1 MRALLITGTD
11 TGVGKTRV
19 ACDLA
24 GRARDAGLRVGVMK
38 PAETGCLEFDAALW
52 PEDAHA
58 LKRAARSTIAL
69 DLICPYRYRSP
80 LAPAVAAD
88 IDGLARVDF
97 EALKAA
103 FETICSANDL
113 VVVEGAGGIRVP
125 LTWEADYA
133 DLSLVL
139 NLEVVLVV
147 ANRLGC
153 LNAALLTLHYPRMRG
168 LRVLGYVLND
178 IEPVRSEAATTN
190 GLALQRLTSAVCI
203 DHVHRDGHS
212 SNEGVA
218 SLIGR

>member
-1 MRALLITGTD
+1 
-11 TGVGKTRV
+11 
-19 ACDLA
+19 
-24 GRARDAGLRVGVMK
+24 
-38 PAETGCLEFDAALW
+38 LELHAALW

-58 LKRAARSTIAL
+58 LKCAAQTTIAL

-103 FETICSANDL
+103 FETIGSESDL

-133 DLSLVL
+133 DLSLAL

-153 LNAALLTLHYPRMRG
+153 LNAALLTLHYARMRG
-168 LRVLGYVLND
+168 LPVLGYVLND

-190 GLALQRLTSAVCI
+190 GLALQRLTNAVCI
-203 DHVHRDGHS
+203 DHVYRDGHLS
-212 SNEGVA
+212 SEGVA
-218 SLIGR
+218 SLLGR